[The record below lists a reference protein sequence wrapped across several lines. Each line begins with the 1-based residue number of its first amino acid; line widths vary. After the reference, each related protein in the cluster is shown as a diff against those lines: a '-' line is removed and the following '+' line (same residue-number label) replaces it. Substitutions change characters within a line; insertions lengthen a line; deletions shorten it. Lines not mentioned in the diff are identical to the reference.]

1 MPFKIVDAKGRQ
13 PGRSAST
20 NAEISYYGK
29 TAQFR
34 LSPAAV
40 EALGTP
46 DKVEVLFDEDTRSV
60 GFRASDASH
69 AVALRK
75 DSPDAKSRYFGF
87 RSFAN
92 MVGLTE
98 DGREVMALAP
108 SEDDEDMLVATL
120 PAAE

>member
-13 PGRSAST
+13 PGRASST
-20 NAEISYYGK
+20 VSEVSFYGK

-40 EALGTP
+40 EALGDP
-46 DKVEVLFDEDTRSV
+46 DRVEVLYDEDTRQV

-75 DSPDAKSRYFGF
+75 DNAEAKSRYFGF

-92 MVGLTE
+92 MIGLGE
-98 DGREVMALAP
+98 DAREVMPLTA
-108 SEDDEDMLVATL
+108 DGDMLVAQL
-120 PAAE
+120 PAASA